1 MRFADRNF
9 WRDHEGNTYIY
20 FSIETI
26 MRSLN
31 CAHGKTEN
39 LLALLRIIACWIA
52 GGRGLESLLGY
63 TRSHLPARCDPE
75 FRYTGTPIFSVA
87 RAPVFG
93 VQ

>member
-1 MRFADRNF
+1 MRFTDRNF

-31 CAHGKTEN
+31 CARGKVEK
-39 LLALLRIIACWIA
+39 LLPLLRIIACWIA
-52 GGRGLESLLGY
+52 GGRALESLHDY
-63 TRSHLPARCDPE
+63 TRSHLFVRCDPE

-87 RAPVFG
+87 RAPVFS